1 MGWVEAALA
10 FVFEFEFSVTAR
22 YAFSR
27 LEDKKKEIPGRTIG
41 EVSSISVLID
51 ADATIVR

>member
-10 FVFEFEFSVTAR
+10 IVFEFEFSVTAR

>member
-1 MGWVEAALA
+1 MGWVDAALA

-41 EVSSISVLID
+41 EVSSISDLID
-51 ADATIVR
+51 ADATMVR